1 MNLVELAQRLKK
13 LRKERGLT
21 LEQVASQA
29 GLTRGWLSK
38 VENFRVT
45 PSVSALASISNA
57 LGVSMSELFEGLEAR
72 PPIVVVPKGQGQVIT
87 RDEDV
92 SRLVYESLASGRPS
106 RQMDPFIL
114 RVPQTDDRPP
124 FSHAGEEFLFVLSG
138 EVDLEYA
145 DRSFPLGAS
154 DSAYFDGEHPHRL
167 ICRSDETA
175 EVLVVYHGADVGVS
189 PDETEDARP
198 TGRDEETGPQAP

>member
-13 LRKERGLT
+13 LRKDRGLT

-45 PSVSALASISNA
+45 PSVTALASISNA
-57 LGVSMSELFEGLEAR
+57 LGVSMSELFDGLEAK
-72 PPIVVVPKGQGQVIT
+72 PPIVVVPKGHGQVIT

-92 SRLVYESLASGRPS
+92 SRLLYESLASGRPS

-114 RVPQTDDRPP
+114 RVPPTDHRPP
-124 FSHAGEEFLFVLSG
+124 FSHAGEEFLLVLAGS
-138 EVDLEYA
+138 VDLEYA
-145 DRSFPLGAS
+145 DQTFRLAPG
-154 DSAYFDGEHPHRL
+154 DSAYFDGEEPHRL
-167 ICRSDETA
+167 ICRSEETS
-175 EVLVVYHGADVGVS
+175 EVLVVYHGADVGAS
-189 PDETEDARP
+189 PDDTLDTAALD
-198 TGRDEETGPQAP
+198 RDENTGPQAP

>member
-13 LRKERGLT
+13 LRKDRGMT

-45 PSVSALASISNA
+45 PSVTALASISNA

-72 PPIVVVPKGQGQVIT
+72 PPILIVPKGQGQVIT

-106 RQMDPFIL
+106 RQMDPFVL
-114 RVPQTDDRPP
+114 RVPPSDQRPP

-145 DRSFPLGAS
+145 DRAFPMLAG

-167 ICRSDETA
+167 VCRSEETS
-175 EVLVVYHGADVGVS
+175 EVLVVYHGADVGTS
-189 PDETEDARP
+189 PDAIPETRE
-198 TGRDEETGPQAP
+198 TGRVENTGPHAP